1 MKRLTLLFFLITA
14 LTFGQEQEKKEAP
27 WNVMYPEFMAEEAAE
42 YFDEFNMLWS
52 DESPINVK
60 EGRLVAIAV
69 SAAIRCEYCI
79 AAQIEF
85 AKKAVSTRFSE
96 DKLKAITIDYKELL
110 EPTRNEDADGSL
122 WSTFN
127 LLQEKVIHGMFE
139 YNYGVK
145 TRKVRKIKNFAQNQ
159 KVNQEL
165 FNMALEYVS

>member
-27 WNVMYPEFMAEEAAE
+27 WNVMYPEFMAQEAAE

-52 DESPINVK
+52 DESPINAK

-85 AKKAVSTRFSE
+85 AKKDGANDEEIKAAIQIAAEIQRFS
-96 DKLKAITIDYKELL
+96 TLL
-110 EPTRNEDADGSL
+110 YGNEFDAD
-122 WSTFN
+122 TFN
-127 LLQEKVIHGMFE
+127 
-139 YNYGVK
+139 
-145 TRKVRKIKNFAQNQ
+145 KIIGRDNK
-159 KVNQEL
+159 E
-165 FNMALEYVS
+165 

>member
-52 DESPINVK
+52 DESPINAK

-85 AKKAVSTRFSE
+85 AKKAGANNEEIKAAIQIAAEIQRFS
-96 DKLKAITIDYKELL
+96 TLL
-110 EPTRNEDADGSL
+110 YGNEFDAD
-122 WSTFN
+122 TFN
-127 LLQEKVIHGMFE
+127 KLIGRDNKE
-139 YNYGVK
+139 
-145 TRKVRKIKNFAQNQ
+145 
-159 KVNQEL
+159 
-165 FNMALEYVS
+165 